1 MTGSTV
7 TAAIRTVDR
16 MSSSSPSP
24 SPSLSPVP
32 PLRLD
37 PIEIAPDTFLIRS
50 AQPAFGAPLSV
61 NLNSLVIRAAEPVVV
76 DTGPASN
83 REQWLA
89 DVTSIVDPAD
99 VRWVFLSHD
108 DADHTGNLHEIL
120 ELCPA
125 ATLVTNWA
133 ATERMG
139 CEISL
144 PPSRLRWIDDGG
156 ALEVGDRVLRAVR
169 PPVYDSPTTRA
180 LFDASSGVLW
190 ASDAFATPMPAE
202 PVETVADLP
211 PAMWAE
217 GLAMFH
223 HHALAP
229 WLAVVERGAY
239 AAMVQRFRELAPQVI
254 VSAHSPV
261 IPHGMVSTAMDH
273 LQALP
278 DVVPPPHPDQAALDA
293 ALAGAPA

>member
-1 MTGSTV
+1 MTGSNTTTGSRTFITMS
-7 TAAIRTVDR
+7 TAAAI
-16 MSSSSPSP
+16 
-24 SPSLSPVP
+24 
-32 PLRLD
+32 PLRMD
-37 PIEIAPDTFLIRS
+37 PIEVAPDTFLIRA

-61 NLNSLVIRAAEPVVV
+61 NLNSVVIRAAEPVVV

-108 DADHTGNLHEIL
+108 DVDHTGNLHEIL
-120 ELCPA
+120 DLCPS
-125 ATLVTNWA
+125 ATLVTSWA

-156 ALEVGDRVLRAVR
+156 TLDVGDRVLRAVR

-180 LFDASSGVLW
+180 LFDPSTAVLW

-211 PAMWAE
+211 ASMWAE

-229 WLAVVERGAY
+229 WLTMVDRDAY
-239 AAMVQRFRELAPQVI
+239 AASVQRFRELAPQVI

-261 IPHGMVSTAMDH
+261 IPSSMVDAAMGH
-273 LQALP
+273 LEALP
-278 DVVPPPHPDQAALDA
+278 GVVPPPHPDQAALDA
-293 ALAGAPA
+293 ALAGAPS